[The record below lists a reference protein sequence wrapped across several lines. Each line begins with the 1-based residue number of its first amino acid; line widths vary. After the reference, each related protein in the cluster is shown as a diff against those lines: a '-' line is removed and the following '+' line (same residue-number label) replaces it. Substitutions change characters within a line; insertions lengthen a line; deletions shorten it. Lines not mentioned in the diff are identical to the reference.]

1 MIYSLLYTHSV
12 QSWINFWSFIFWFSF
27 ISFVSNIN
35 NFLRLLFYSE
45 LTWVII
51 YCYVLI
57 LGAIN
62 DDITLLSSSIFILG
76 LAGLEYGL
84 GIMLIIIFK
93 NINSKLEFTE
103 LENEKKIYNIYNNS
117 NLYIN
122 RYIWKS

>member
-1 MIYSLLYTHSV
+1 M
-12 QSWINFWSFIFWFSF
+12 QSWINFWSFLFWFSF
-27 ISFVSNIN
+27 VSFVSNIN

-45 LTWVII
+45 LTWITI
-51 YCYVLI
+51 YCYVLV

-84 GIMLIIIFK
+84 GILLIIIFK
-93 NINSKLEFTE
+93 NINSKLEFTD

-117 NLYIN
+117 NLYLN
-122 RYIWKS
+122 RYIWKN

>member
-1 MIYSLLYTHSV
+1 M
-12 QSWINFWSFIFWFSF
+12 
-27 ISFVSNIN
+27 
-35 NFLRLLFYSE
+35 LFYSE
-45 LTWVII
+45 VTWIII

-93 NINSKLEFTE
+93 NVNSKLEFLE

-122 RYIWKS
+122 RYIWKN

>member
-1 MIYSLLYTHSV
+1 M
-12 QSWINFWSFIFWFSF
+12 
-27 ISFVSNIN
+27 
-35 NFLRLLFYSE
+35 LFYSE
-45 LTWVII
+45 VTWVVI

-93 NINSKLEFTE
+93 NINTKLEFLD

-122 RYIWKS
+122 RYIWKN

>member
-1 MIYSLLYTHSV
+1 M
-12 QSWINFWSFIFWFSF
+12 QSWINFWSFIFWLSFVSF
-27 ISFVSNIN
+27 ISNIN

-45 LTWVII
+45 LTWIII
-51 YCYVLI
+51 YCYTLV

-93 NINSKLEFTE
+93 NVNSRLDFND
-103 LENEKKIYNIYNNS
+103 LDYEKKLYNIYNNS
-117 NLYIN
+117 NLYVN
-122 RYIWKS
+122 RYIWKN

>member
-1 MIYSLLYTHSV
+1 V
-12 QSWINFWSFIFWFSF
+12 QSWINFWSFLFWFSF
-27 ISFVSNIN
+27 VSFISNIN

-51 YCYVLI
+51 YCYVLV

-84 GIMLIIIFK
+84 GILLIIIFK
-93 NINSKLEFTE
+93 NINNKLEFTD
-103 LENEKKIYNIYNNS
+103 LENENKIYDIYNNS
-117 NLYIN
+117 NLYLN
-122 RYIWKS
+122 RYIWKY